1 MKNPVFCTAG
11 SSSALRHAA
20 NQLVHWGYEVAH
32 FPSREVTHLLLPVP
46 SFEADG
52 KLKGGA
58 QLEAVLAQLPADTVV
73 LGGNLP
79 ALPFPCIDFLK
90 DEYYLQENAAI
101 TARCTLSLIQQKQK
115 TIPGAKVLVIGW
127 GRISK
132 QLAPLLQS
140 AGAQVTIA
148 ARQEPHWM
156 EAITS
161 GYETVETGK
170 WDATHFDI
178 IINTAPAP
186 LLNET
191 AARPDALLVDLAS
204 VQGISGERVIW
215 ARGLPNKDAPDASGT
230 LIAKTALRFAL
241 RKEFL

>member
-115 TIPGAKVLVIGW
+115 TIPGAKALVIGW
-127 GRISK
+127 DGSASSLRHCYNRRERKLRSLPGRNRIGWK
-132 QLAPLLQS
+132 QSHRDMKQ
-140 AGAQVTIA
+140 
-148 ARQEPHWM
+148 
-156 EAITS
+156 
-161 GYETVETGK
+161 
-170 WDATHFDI
+170 
-178 IINTAPAP
+178 
-186 LLNET
+186 
-191 AARPDALLVDLAS
+191 
-204 VQGISGERVIW
+204 
-215 ARGLPNKDAPDASGT
+215 
-230 LIAKTALRFAL
+230 
-241 RKEFL
+241 